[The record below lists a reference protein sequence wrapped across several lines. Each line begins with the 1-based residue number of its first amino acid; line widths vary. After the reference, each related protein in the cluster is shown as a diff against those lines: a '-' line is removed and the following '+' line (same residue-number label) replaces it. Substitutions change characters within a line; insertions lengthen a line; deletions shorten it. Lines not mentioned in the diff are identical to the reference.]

1 MVRAVGLVGVHRHS
15 DDYLWLK
22 DSRFVTFEM
31 VYGDFE
37 EYKEVKGR
45 MEEDEQMWYYA
56 RT

>member
-31 VYGDFE
+31 VYGDLE
-37 EYKEVKGR
+37 EYKEV
-45 MEEDEQMWYYA
+45 
-56 RT
+56 